1 MAALP
6 KNQQS
11 IRLFK
16 NPVLEALT
24 HVHPLIP
31 LFMWS
36 PVAVLLV
43 ALAVR
48 EGLWGPGIALAVA
61 SGGLI
66 WTLTEYVLHRFVFH
80 FKPRSAWQER
90 IAYLIHGI
98 HHDQPQDATRLV
110 MPPAAALVLAVVLY
124 LGFRLLLGVH
134 WVMPFF
140 SGFLV
145 GYLCYDYIHYAI
157 HHFMP
162 RNAALKYLKN
172 HHMKHHYMMHGARW
186 GVSSALWDKVFGTM
200 EERIPVPA
208 PTASREASGGA
219 VRGA

>member
-1 MAALP
+1 MAATLKQEP
-6 KNQQS
+6 S

-16 NPVLEALT
+16 NPILEALT
-24 HVHPLIP
+24 HVHPLVP
-31 LFMWS
+31 LFMWG
-36 PVAVLLV
+36 PVSVFLLV
-43 ALAVR
+43 RALQ
-48 EGLWGPGIALAVA
+48 EGLQWQGVLGVA
-61 SGGLI
+61 AAGLFF
-66 WTLTEYVLHRFVFH
+66 WTVVEYFLHRFVFH
-80 FKPRSAWQER
+80 FRPRAPWQER

-110 MPPAAALVLAVVLY
+110 MPPAAALLLASVLY
-124 LGFRLLLGVH
+124 LSFRLVFGVQ

-162 RNAALKYLKN
+162 KHALLKYLKN

-186 GVSSALWDKVFGTM
+186 GVSSPLWDVLCGTM
-200 EERIPVPA
+200 EEKVA
-208 PTASREASGGA
+208 PPSRGV

>member
-1 MAALP
+1 MAATLKQEP
-6 KNQQS
+6 S

-16 NPVLEALT
+16 NPILEALT
-24 HVHPLIP
+24 HVHPMVP
-31 LFMWS
+31 LLM
-36 PVAVLLV
+36 
-43 ALAVR
+43 
-48 EGLWGPGIALAVA
+48 WGPVSLFLIVRSLQAGLPGLGVA
-61 SGGLI
+61 GVAFVGLFF
-66 WTLTEYVLHRFVFH
+66 WTLIEYVLHRFVFH
-80 FKPRSAWQER
+80 FKPHAPWQER

-110 MPPAAALVLAVVLY
+110 MPPTAALFLATVLY
-124 LGFRLLLGVH
+124 LSFRLVLGVQ

-140 SGFLV
+140 SGFLL

-162 RNAALKYLKN
+162 RHAVLKALKN

-186 GVSSALWDKVFGTM
+186 GVSSPLWDLVFGTM
-200 EERIPVPA
+200 EEKVLPPSQGV
-208 PTASREASGGA
+208 